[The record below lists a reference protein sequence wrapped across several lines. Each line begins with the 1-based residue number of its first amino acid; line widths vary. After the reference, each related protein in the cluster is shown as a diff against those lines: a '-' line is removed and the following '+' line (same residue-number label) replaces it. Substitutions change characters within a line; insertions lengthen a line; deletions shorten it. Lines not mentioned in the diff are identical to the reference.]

1 MNGQNVSVFRVSR
14 RMLIFATA
22 TFAIITASPLV
33 WMVSASLKEPAEIFN
48 FSLIPQHPTLEN
60 FRYVFTQ
67 LPFIRYILNT
77 FFVAGTVTV
86 IALLFHS
93 MAGFAFAR
101 LRFPGRETIFLT
113 IFSTFLVS
121 LQVIIVPL
129 FILVQKMGMVN
140 TYAGL
145 IIPVTFNA
153 FGIFLLRQFY
163 LGIPIDLQEAAI
175 IDGASYW
182 GIYCNIMLPLSRP
195 ILSALAVFFFLF
207 NWNAFLWPLTIT
219 TNQNLWLVQLGIAS
233 FQAQYSAAWN
243 YIMAASVVVAV
254 PTLVQSRH
262 CLEALFFHSKQL
274 GRRGSESSATTV
286 NFRVGPKCGQPHILR
301 VLSSFRGARQL
312 PDRESASRAFPAQSH
327 SIRNGSHGCVSAHSV
342 RSRLPFAPQTLIN
355 WRR

>member
-1 MNGQNVSVFRVSR
+1 M
-14 RMLIFATA
+14 
-22 TFAIITASPLV
+22 
-33 WMVSASLKEPAEIFN
+33 
-48 FSLIPQHPTLEN
+48 
-60 FRYVFTQ
+60 FTQ

-77 FFVAGTVTV
+77 FFVAGTITV

-129 FILVQKMGMVN
+129 FILVHKMGMVN

-175 IDGASYW
+175 MDGASYW
-182 GIYCNIMLPLSRP
+182 GIYWNIMLPLSRP
-195 ILSALAVFFFLF
+195 ILSALAVFIFLV

-219 TNQNLWLVQLGIAS
+219 TNQNLWLVQPAIAS
-233 FQAQYSAAWN
+233 FQNEYSAAWN

-254 PTLVQSRH
+254 PTL
-262 CLEALFFHSKQL
+262 
-274 GRRGSESSATTV
+274 
-286 NFRVGPKCGQPHILR
+286 GPSLC
-301 VLSSFRGARQL
+301 SN
-312 PDRESASRAFPAQSH
+312 ASWSNQ
-327 SIRNGSHGCVSAHSV
+327 
-342 RSRLPFAPQTLIN
+342 SRLPALSESMTIETTFNGLGTSLV
-355 WRR
+355 

>member
-1 MNGQNVSVFRVSR
+1 
-14 RMLIFATA
+14 MLFFATA

-48 FSLIPQHPTLEN
+48 SSLIPQHPTLEN

-77 FFVAGTVTV
+77 LFVAGTITV

-129 FILVQKMGMVN
+129 FILVQKMGIGN

-145 IIPVTFNA
+145 IIPVAFNA

-182 GIYCNIMLPLSRP
+182 SIYWNIMLPLSRP
-195 ILSALAVFFFLF
+195 ILSALAVFLFLV

-219 TNQNLWLVQLGIAS
+219 TNQNLWLVQVAIAS
-233 FQAQYSAAWN
+233 FQNQYSAAW
-243 YIMAASVVVAV
+243 VVVAV
-254 PTLVQSRH
+254 PTIV
-262 CLEALFFHSKQL
+262 LFFLFQ
-274 GRRGSESSATTV
+274 
-286 NFRVGPKCGQPHILR
+286 
-301 VLSSFRGARQL
+301 RQL
-312 PDRESASRAFPAQSH
+312 VESIKTSGIQ
-327 SIRNGSHGCVSAHSV
+327 
-342 RSRLPFAPQTLIN
+342 
-355 WRR
+355 